1 MLAITEYQT
10 IWIIGTFVGIT
21 LNIVFLIWFITK
33 LNRINASLRGI
44 EGHTEYTN
52 TLLKYQIENPATVTK
67 SQ

>member
-21 LNIVFLIWFITK
+21 LNIIILFWFIVT
-33 LNRINASLRGI
+33 LNRINASLSSI
-44 EGHTEYTN
+44 KEHTEYTN